1 LTSLLPAEIRT
12 ARLVLQRQHPDDGPL
27 IKDALDTSLLH
38 LQAAVAWAKSA
49 PTPLGELI
57 ARLTSSAAA
66 FEEGTAWAYSV
77 FDRSKSRVLGGVALE
92 PADAPLQ
99 ALIGEGAVELG
110 YWLRADST
118 GYGYAT
124 EAAGALVQLA
134 LSRLHAPLVGIC
146 HDPQNWPSEGI
157 PRRLGFRCFG
167 VVAHALLP
175 DRQAADGSPRQTT
188 KVWVLDASSPRTA
201 DSVIARNLNQPR

>member
-1 LTSLLPAEIRT
+1 MTPLLPAEIRT

-27 IKDALDTSLLH
+27 IKEAVDTSLAH
-38 LQAAVAWAKSA
+38 LQAAVAWAASA

-57 ARLTSSAAA
+57 DRLTSSVAA
-66 FEEGTAWAYSV
+66 FDAGTAWAYSI

-99 ALIGEGAVELG
+99 ALIGAHAVELG
-110 YWLRADST
+110 YWLRADAT

-124 EAAGALVQLA
+124 EAASALAQLA
-134 LSRLHAPLVGIC
+134 LSRLHAPVVAIC
-146 HDPQNWPSEGI
+146 HDPQNRPSEGV

-167 VVAHALLP
+167 VVPSALLP

-188 KVWVLDASSPRTA
+188 KVWVLDAT
-201 DSVIARNLNQPR
+201 L